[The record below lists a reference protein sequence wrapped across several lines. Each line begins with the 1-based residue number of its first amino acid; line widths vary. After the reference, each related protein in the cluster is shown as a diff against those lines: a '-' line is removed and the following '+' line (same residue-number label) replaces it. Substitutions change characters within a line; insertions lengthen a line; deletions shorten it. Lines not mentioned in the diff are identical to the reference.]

1 MGTED
6 MQQNIGSFKN
16 CKVTIPEELVYQELD
31 GEMVLL
37 NMQSGQYFGIDE
49 IGSKIWALLEE
60 KVMPVDIVQRLVA
73 EYEVSEKV
81 CQQQVAAFLDELEKE
96 GLIKI

>member
-1 MGTED
+1 MDSPEV
-6 MQQNIGSFKN
+6 QNTFIRYQN
-16 CKVTIPEELVYQELD
+16 CTVTIPEDLVYQELD

-60 KVMPVDIVQRLVA
+60 KVMPVDIVKRLIT
-73 EYEVSEKV
+73 EYEVTEED
-81 CQQQVAAFLDELEKE
+81 CQQQVAEFLDELAQE
-96 GLIKI
+96 GLVKM